1 MTVAYSGYPKFKKM
15 KVSERMIVYQYDS
28 LIFQGH
34 SKKTKERGEKVIY
47 ANIILYFIRM
57 FFILLLNPGYYS
69 YQMECIN
76 NRLMYN
82 K

>member
-1 MTVAYSGYPKFKKM
+1 MTVAYSGYPTFKKM

-34 SKKTKERGEKVIY
+34 SKKTKEGGEG
-47 ANIILYFIRM
+47 NIRKYYSLFYTYV
-57 FFILLLNPGYYS
+57 FILLLNPGYYS